1 MILFIWKQYC
11 AKPSNYPQKYF
22 QVGQAML
29 EKSVSAIQHIG
40 TRKKFFRRFPILLH
54 TVVVSH
60 YTYKKRGEAVKM
72 LITIYLKSS
81 LVTRFVQT
89 CYLISI
95 YNGVCTVFSYDIPQ

>member
-1 MILFIWKQYC
+1 MDTVLCQALELSTKKLFRLDKQ
-11 AKPSNYPQKYF
+11 
-22 QVGQAML
+22 L

-40 TRKKFFRRFPILLH
+40 TRKKFLRRFAILLH

-81 LVTRFVQT
+81 LVTSFVQT
-89 CYLISI
+89 CNLISI
-95 YNGVCTVFSYDIPQ
+95 YNDVCTVFSYDTPQ